1 MAIKLYITNSHTFHS
16 RSDRRTQMMK
26 RRTVVVALGGNAITR
41 KDVPDT
47 IANQFKH
54 TRDSLPPIIKMAK
67 EGYRMVIT
75 HGNGPQVGN
84 ALLRVEMARKSA
96 PDLPL
101 GVLVADTEGG
111 IGYMIEQS
119 LQNGLHRENVN
130 REVVTLVT
138 QVVVDPE
145 DPSIKD
151 PNKFVG
157 QFYGEKEAKKLA
169 DEMGWTI
176 KEDPGRGWR
185 RVVPSP
191 VPLEIINKQVIREL
205 TYSGR
210 IVVAAGGG
218 GIPVC
223 YEKDGKIEGVDAVI
237 DKDRASAVLALDIG
251 AHTLM
256 ILTEA
261 DGVYLNYGENNQ
273 KKLTRITVEDAKN
286 YLEQDQFPPGS
297 MKPKIE
303 SAVSFLE
310 GGGKRVIIASIED
323 GFEALEGRAGT
334 TIV

>member
-1 MAIKLYITNSHTFHS
+1 
-16 RSDRRTQMMK
+16 MK

-41 KDVPDT
+41 KGVPDT

-54 TRDSLPPIIKMAK
+54 TRDSLPPIIRMAK

-119 LQNGLHRENVN
+119 LQNGLHQANVN

-157 QFYGEKEAKKLA
+157 QFYEEEEAKKLA
-169 DEMGWTI
+169 KEMGWTV

-191 VPLEIINKQVIREL
+191 APLEIINKNVIKEL

-210 IVVAAGGG
+210 IVIAAGGG
-218 GIPVC
+218 GIPV
-223 YEKDGKIEGVDAVI
+223 YYRKDGKIDGVDAVI
-237 DKDRASAVLALDIG
+237 DKDRASAVLAKDIG
-251 AHTLM
+251 AHTLL
-256 ILTEA
+256 ILTDEEY
-261 DGVYLNYGENNQ
+261 VYLNYGKVDQ
-273 KKLTRITVEDAKN
+273 KRLKRISLEDAERYMK
-286 YLEQDQFPPGS
+286 EDQFPPGS
-297 MKPKIE
+297 MGPKIE
-303 SAVSFLE
+303 SAIHFLR
-310 GGGKRVIIASIED
+310 GGGKRVIIASVEE
-323 GFEALEGRAGT
+323 GYEALEGKAGT
-334 TIV
+334 TII